1 MTAVTEL
8 NLSAAVGASATTEWK
23 ADTLLHQFN
32 AHQQRRGLMATTIEL
47 RTGHL
52 RRFERWLDPT
62 PLLDATVADV
72 EAYIE
77 TRTWED
83 STQYVFLSHVHA
95 YFKWAVREGL
105 TELDPTEYV
114 DRPRVRRGLPRPI
127 SEDQLT
133 YLVAQ
138 AAGRMR
144 AWLLLGAFSGL
155 RCMEIAGLHRGD
167 VLEADMHLRVLGKG
181 RKERVVPMHPL
192 VLAALRAQG
201 MPKAGPLWRMADGR
215 QITAHR
221 LSQAANRWIRAMG
234 VDATMH
240 QLRHFFGTH
249 TYRECQDVLAVGG
262 LLGHSNPASTAVY
275 AKFSNRVATA
285 AVLSLSV
292 DLGPI
297 CVRRPDP

>member
-8 NLSAAVGASATTEWK
+8 SLSAAVGACTFTEWK
-23 ADTLLHQFN
+23 ADTMLHQFN
-32 AHQQRRGLMATTIEL
+32 AHQKRRGLMATTIEL

-83 STQYVFLSHVHA
+83 ATQYVFLSHVHA

-114 DRPRVRRGLPRPI
+114 DRPRLRPGLPRPI
-127 SEDQLT
+127 SDDQLA

-138 AAGRMR
+138 ATGRMR
-144 AWLLLGAFSGL
+144 AWLLLGAFAGL
-155 RCMEIAGLHRGD
+155 RCGEIARLERAD
-167 VLEADMHLRVLGKG
+167 VLEADGHLRVLGKG
-181 RKERVVPMHPL
+181 RKERIVPMHPL
-192 VLAALRAQG
+192 VLGALHAAP
-201 MPKAGPLWRMADGR
+201 MPKVGALWRMDDGR
-215 QITAHR
+215 PVTPHR
-221 LSQAANRWIRAMG
+221 VSQAINRWTRSMG
-234 VDATMH
+234 VDVTAH
-240 QLRHFFGTH
+240 QLRHYFGTH

-262 LLGHSNPASTAVY
+262 LLGHANPASTAVY
-275 AKFSNRVATA
+275 AKFSNKVATA
-285 AVLSLSV
+285 AVLSL
-292 DLGPI
+292 DLDR
-297 CVRRPDP
+297 VRRPDP